1 MPGRIVQGLRAV
13 QVTNPVFL
21 LDEVDKLVSTHHL
34 SGLSQQMFKGGGH
47 SYFSDDKQDFMRLFQ
62 T

>member
-1 MPGRIVQGLRAV
+1 MPGRIVQGLRVV

-34 SGLSQQMFKGGGH
+34 QGLSQQMFKGAGIH
-47 SYFSDDKQDFMRLFQ
+47 TY
-62 T
+62 

>member
-1 MPGRIVQGLRAV
+1 MSGRIVQGLRAV

-34 SGLSQQMFKGGGH
+34 QGLSQQMFKGAGIH
-47 SYFSDDKQDFMRLFQ
+47 TY
-62 T
+62 